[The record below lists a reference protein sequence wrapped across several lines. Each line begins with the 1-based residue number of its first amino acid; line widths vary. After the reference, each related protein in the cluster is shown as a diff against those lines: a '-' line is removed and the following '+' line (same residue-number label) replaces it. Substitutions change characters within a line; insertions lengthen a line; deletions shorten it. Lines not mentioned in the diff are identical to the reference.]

1 MNKWMF
7 GMVNGSVD
15 RRCMDGNE
23 WGWVGGWTNI
33 DRQNYRQ
40 TVVWLIACLGV
51 FVGRICRPFCI

>member
-1 MNKWMF
+1 
-7 GMVNGSVD
+7 
-15 RRCMDGNE
+15 MDGNE

-40 TVVWLIACLGV
+40 TAVWLIACLGV